1 MFGLIAPTLIAVV
14 AALASGG
21 SMAHWARARLRWSP
35 LALLALGVQI
45 PLYSAPFNTW
55 PVVVAIGAGAG
66 IASTALVLLVV
77 LGNAR
82 GPLRLVAGLAA
93 LGIVLNLTVMLAN
106 GGWMPRAD
114 AIAPRAILRPAADP
128 ELQVETVNNT
138 APMSADTRL
147 ALLGDVI
154 AQPGWLP
161 LANLISLGDVLLSL
175 GAAGCA
181 FAITRGRL
189 PLGSDPV
196 AC

>member
-1 MFGLIAPTLIAVV
+1 LFGLIAPSLLAVL

-21 SMAHWARARLRWSP
+21 SMAHWARARLRWSS
-35 LALLALGVQI
+35 LALVALGVQL

-55 PVVVAIGAGAG
+55 GPVVAIGAGAG
-66 IASTALVLLVV
+66 IATTALVLLVV

-82 GPLRLVAGLAA
+82 GPLRLAGGLAA

-114 AIAPRAILRPAADP
+114 AIAPRAVQRAADDAAA
-128 ELQVETVNNT
+128 VNNT
-138 APMSADTRL
+138 TPMSTDTRL
-147 ALLGDVI
+147 AWLGDVI
-154 AQPGWLP
+154 AQPAWLP
-161 LANLISLGDVLLSL
+161 MANLVSLGDLLLAL

-189 PLGSDPV
+189 PVQMDPET
-196 AC
+196 C

>member
-1 MFGLIAPTLIAVV
+1 MFGLIAPSLLAVV

-35 LALLALGVQI
+35 LALLALGVQL

-55 PVVVAIGAGAG
+55 PLVVAIGAGAG
-66 IASTALVLLVV
+66 IGTTALVLLVV

-82 GPLRLVAGLAA
+82 GPLRLAGGVAA

-114 AIAPRAILRPAADP
+114 AIAPRAVQRAPDESA
-128 ELQVETVNNT
+128 VVNNT
-138 APMSADTRL
+138 TPMNTDTHL
-147 ALLGDVI
+147 AWLGDVI
-154 AQPGWLP
+154 PQPAWLP
-161 LANLISLGDVLLSL
+161 MANLVSLGDLLLAL

-181 FAITRGRL
+181 FVITRGRL
-189 PLGSDPV
+189 PVDADLV
-196 AC
+196 TC

>member
-1 MFGLIAPTLIAVV
+1 MFGLIAPSLIAVV

-55 PVVVAIGAGAG
+55 PLVVAICAGAG
-66 IASTALVLLVV
+66 IATTALVLLVI

-82 GPLRLVAGLAA
+82 GPLRLTGGLAA

-114 AIAPRAILRPAADP
+114 AIAPRAMQRAAD
-128 ELQVETVNNT
+128 ESIVNNT
-138 APMSADTRL
+138 TPMSGETHL
-147 ALLGDVI
+147 AWLGDVI
-154 AQPGWLP
+154 PQPAWWP
-161 LANLISLGDVLLSL
+161 MANLVSLGDLFLAL

-189 PLGSDPV
+189 PVETDLV
-196 AC
+196 TC

>member
-1 MFGLIAPTLIAVV
+1 MFGLIAPSLIAVV

-35 LALLALGVQI
+35 LALLALGVQL

-82 GPLRLVAGLAA
+82 GPLRLAAGLAA

-114 AIAPRAILRPAADP
+114 AISPRAIQRAAD
-128 ELQVETVNNT
+128 ESAVVVNNT
-138 APMSADTRL
+138 APMSTETHL
-147 ALLGDVI
+147 AWLGDVVP
-154 AQPGWLP
+154 QPAWLP
-161 LANLISLGDVLLSL
+161 LANLVSLGDLFLAF

-189 PLGSDPV
+189 SGDVDLV
-196 AC
+196 TC

>member
-1 MFGLIAPTLIAVV
+1 MFGLIAPSLLAVV

-35 LALLALGVQI
+35 LALLALGVQL

-55 PVVVAIGAGAG
+55 PLVVAIGAGAG
-66 IASTALVLLVV
+66 IGTTALVLLVV

-82 GPLRLVAGLAA
+82 GPLRLAGGLAA

-114 AIAPRAILRPAADP
+114 AIAPRAIQRAADDS
-128 ELQVETVNNT
+128 VVVNNT
-138 APMSADTRL
+138 APMSAATHL
-147 ALLGDVI
+147 A
-154 AQPGWLP
+154 W
-161 LANLISLGDVLLSL
+161 LGDVLPQPAWLPMSNLVSLGDLLLAL

-189 PLGSDPV
+189 PVDADLV
-196 AC
+196 TC

>member
-1 MFGLIAPTLIAVV
+1 LFGLIAPTLLAVV

-35 LALLALGVQI
+35 LALLALGVQL

-55 PVVVAIGAGAG
+55 PLVVAIGAGAG
-66 IASTALVLLVV
+66 IATTALVLLVV

-82 GPLRLVAGLAA
+82 GPLRLAAGLAA

-114 AIAPRAILRPAADP
+114 ASAPRAIQRAGD
-128 ELQVETVNNT
+128 ESMVVNNT
-138 APMSADTRL
+138 APMSAETHL
-147 ALLGDVI
+147 AWLGDVI
-154 AQPGWLP
+154 PQPAWLP
-161 LANLISLGDVLLSL
+161 MSNLVSLGDVLLAL

-189 PLGSDPV
+189 PTDLV
-196 AC
+196 TC

>member
-1 MFGLIAPTLIAVV
+1 LFGLIAPTLIAVV

-21 SMAHWARARLRWSP
+21 SMAHWAGARLRWSP
-35 LALLALGVQI
+35 LALLALGVQL

-55 PVVVAIGAGAG
+55 PVVVALGAGAG
-66 IASTALVLLVV
+66 IATTALVLLVV

-82 GPLRLVAGLAA
+82 GPLRLAGSLAA

-114 AIAPRAILRPAADP
+114 AIAPRAIQRAGDESA
-128 ELQVETVNNT
+128 VVNNT
-138 APMSADTRL
+138 TPMSAETHL
-147 ALLGDVI
+147 AWLGDVI
-154 AQPGWLP
+154 PQPAWLP
-161 LANLISLGDVLLSL
+161 LANLISLGDVLLAL

-189 PLGSDPV
+189 AVHMDQLT
-196 AC
+196 C